1 MGAQAATSPCCPK
14 PPHADLFLK
23 AEWVALSSPA
33 DAFLMQIG
41 SDKLLY
47 SPDPCMSRNKPKAA

>member
-1 MGAQAATSPCCPK
+1 MFLLPK
-14 PPHADLFLK
+14 PPHADPVLK

-33 DAFLMQIG
+33 AAFLMQIG

-47 SPDPCMSRNKPKAA
+47 SPDPRMGRNKPKAA

>member
-1 MGAQAATSPCCPK
+1 MGAQAATCPCFQNLP
-14 PPHADLFLK
+14 LQTSSLK

-33 DAFLMQIG
+33 AAFLMQIG

-47 SPDPCMSRNKPKAA
+47 SPDPRMGRNKPKAA